1 MDSLQLISSFTCKKS
16 LPLGSAL
23 AIHRSYC
30 FWSCLHLVFCKRL
43 HWPILQ
49 WKFLH
54 SSWSTIILLF
64 NFQKELVITKKLTQ
78 ISSTLSDMS
87 ISKCKSL
94 IWRHCCAPLMQYTT
108 ATSHGIKI
116 KTNEWQYTSLLLV
129 PVHFTPHYLGFLGLT
144 GFQYIESNIWYS
156 FTSYLGSPNC
166 FPPPNI
172 SSRRQ
177 CTQIVFL
184 QLKARRCYQNICWK
198 IQIVK
203 K

>member
-54 SSWSTIILLF
+54 SSWSTIKLLLS
-64 NFQKELVITKKLTQ
+64 FQKQLVISKKLTQ

-94 IWRHCCAPLMQYTT
+94 IWRHCCAPLMQYST

-116 KTNEWQYTSLLLV
+116 KTNEWQYTSLLFI
-129 PVHFTPHYLGFLGLT
+129 PVYFTPHYLEFLGLT

-166 FPPPNI
+166 FPPPNF

-184 QLKARRCYQNICWK
+184 QLKARWCYQNICWK